1 MLLPSVYPIVRLIL
15 WCGFL
20 LFFLLMLLRMIFNY
34 TDPNPFGKIGR
45 FGFRIRKLTE
55 KFVYPAA
62 RLFAL
67 YRIDTRLAPLVTILI
82 ALIVTYFTVNIIW
95 NVCFVVDG
103 LALGVIS
110 GNPKVFIG
118 FVLYGLLSVLI
129 LFVFI
134 RFLASWFVF
143 APNTLLGFVRR
154 VTDPIMNPVERIIP
168 RVGIFDI
175 SAMLVLILIGFLQ
188 GIVVNTMILP

>member
-15 WCGFL
+15 WGGFL

-82 ALIVTYFTVNIIW
+82 ALIVTYFTVNIFW

-143 APNTLLGFVRR
+143 APNTFLGFVRR

-188 GIVVNTMILP
+188 GIVVNTLILP

>member
-20 LFFLLMLLRMIFNY
+20 LFFLLMLLRIIFNY
-34 TDPNPFGKIGR
+34 SDPNPFGKIGR

-62 RLFAL
+62 RLFAM

-82 ALIVTYFTVNIIW
+82 ALIVTYFTVNIVW

-118 FVLYGLLSVLI
+118 FVLYGLLSILI

-143 APNTLLGFVRR
+143 APNTFLGFVRR

-188 GIVVNTMILP
+188 GIVVNTLILP